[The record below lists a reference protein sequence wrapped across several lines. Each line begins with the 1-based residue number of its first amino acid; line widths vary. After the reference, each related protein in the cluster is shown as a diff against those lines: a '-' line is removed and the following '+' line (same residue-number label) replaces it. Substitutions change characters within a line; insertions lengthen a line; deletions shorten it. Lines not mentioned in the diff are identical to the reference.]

1 MHKYYFILPIVGAM
15 GMSFVR
21 LFGHFKILILAS
33 REGDFNPL
41 KVGFY
46 TLTSQKHR
54 VWLHRTMFLKRKVMV
69 VDLQTPCFWQSIAWS
84 LLPTENTRYIQWF
97 DNERYTKIAYLP
109 SICRLL
115 ANTRVLRVHVNIFDT
130 FTPPFSGVLH
140 LRLRRKMIFLGTD
153 ENLLQKFVLE
163 GGRYHC
169 GRVLTANS

>member
-1 MHKYYFILPIVGAM
+1 MCRLSLPIVGVVE
-15 GMSFVR
+15 MSFVR
-21 LFGHFKILILAS
+21 LFGHFKIFILAS

-54 VWLHRTMFLKRKVMV
+54 VCLHRTMFLKRKVMV

-84 LLPTENTRYIQWF
+84 LLPTENTRYIQCL

-115 ANTRVLRVHVNIFDT
+115 ANTRVLRVHVNIFHT
-130 FTPPFSGVLH
+130 FAPSFCGVWH
-140 LRLRRKMIFLGTD
+140 LCLRRKMTFLRED
-153 ENLLQKFVLE
+153 ANLLQQFVPE
-163 GGRYHC
+163 GGCDHC
-169 GRVLTANS
+169 GRALAANS

>member
-1 MHKYYFILPIVGAM
+1 MCRLSLPIVGVV

-21 LFGHFKILILAS
+21 LFGHFKIFILAS
-33 REGDFNPL
+33 REGDFSLL

-46 TLTSQKHR
+46 TLSRQKHR
-54 VWLHRTMFLKRKVMV
+54 VWLHRTKFLKRKVMV

-84 LLPTENTRYIQWF
+84 LLPTENTRHIQCF
-97 DNERYTKIAYLP
+97 DNERYTKFAYLP

-115 ANTRVLRVHVNIFDT
+115 ANTRVLRAHVNIFDT

-153 ENLLQKFVLE
+153 ENLLQQFVLE
-163 GGRYHC
+163 GGCDHC
-169 GRVLTANS
+169 GRALTANS

>member
-15 GMSFVR
+15 VVSFVR
-21 LFGHFKILILAS
+21 LFGHVRILILAS
-33 REGDFNPL
+33 QEDDFNPL

-46 TLTSQKHR
+46 TLSSQKHR

-84 LLPTENTRYIQWF
+84 LLPTENARYIQCV
-97 DNERYTKIAYLP
+97 DGELYTKFAYLP
-109 SICRLL
+109 PTYWLL
-115 ANTRVLRVHVNIFDT
+115 ANTRVLRAHVNIFDT

-163 GGRYHC
+163 GGCDHC
-169 GRVLTANS
+169 GRALTANS

>member
-1 MHKYYFILPIVGAM
+1 
-15 GMSFVR
+15 MSFVR

-33 REGDFNPL
+33 QGAAFNLL

-46 TLTSQKHR
+46 TLSGQKHR
-54 VWLHRTMFLKRKVMV
+54 VWLHRTMFLEGKVMV

-97 DNERYTKIAYLP
+97 DNERYAKIAYFP

-115 ANTRVLRVHVNIFDT
+115 ANTRVLRAHVNIFDT
-130 FTPPFSGVLH
+130 FTPPFCGVLH
-140 LRLRRKMIFLGTD
+140 PCVRRKMTFLRAD
-153 ENLLQKFVLE
+153 ADLLQQFVLE

-169 GRVLTANS
+169 GRVLTATS

>member
-1 MHKYYFILPIVGAM
+1 MCRLSLPIVGVV

-21 LFGHFKILILAS
+21 LFGHFKILIIAS
-33 REGDFNPL
+33 QEGDFNLL
-41 KVGFY
+41 KVDFY
-46 TLTSQKHR
+46 TLASQKHR
-54 VWLHRTMFLKRKVMV
+54 VCLHRTMFLKRKVMV

-84 LLPTENTRYIQWF
+84 LLPTENTRHIQCF
-97 DNERYTKIAYLP
+97 DNERYTKFAYLP

-115 ANTRVLRVHVNIFDT
+115 ANTRVLRAHVNIFDT

-153 ENLLQKFVLE
+153 ENLLQQFVPE

>member
-1 MHKYYFILPIVGAM
+1 MCRLSLPIVGVV

-21 LFGHFKILILAS
+21 LFGHFKILILAY

-54 VWLHRTMFLKRKVMV
+54 VCLHRTMFLQRKVMV

-84 LLPTENTRYIQWF
+84 LLPTENTRYMQWI
-97 DNERYTKIAYLP
+97 DNERYTEIAYLP

-130 FTPPFSGVLH
+130 FTPPFCGVLH
-140 LRLRRKMIFLGTD
+140 PCVRRKMTFLGTD

-163 GGRYHC
+163 GGRYHY
-169 GRVLTANS
+169 GRVLAANS

>member
-1 MHKYYFILPIVGAM
+1 MHKRCFSIPIVGAV

-21 LFGHFKILILAS
+21 LFGHFKIFILAS

-54 VWLHRTMFLKRKVMV
+54 VCLHRTMFLKRKVMV

-84 LLPTENTRYIQWF
+84 LLPTENTRHIQWF

-115 ANTRVLRVHVNIFDT
+115 ANTRVLRAYVNIFDT
-130 FTPPFSGVLH
+130 FTPPFCGVLH
-140 LRLRRKMIFLGTD
+140 PCVRRKMTFLRAD
-153 ENLLQKFVLE
+153 ANLLQKFVLE
-163 GGRYHC
+163 GG
-169 GRVLTANS
+169 L

>member
-1 MHKYYFILPIVGAM
+1 MCRLSLPIVGVV

-54 VWLHRTMFLKRKVMV
+54 VCLHRTMFLEGKVMV
-69 VDLQTPCFWQSIAWS
+69 VDLQTLCFWQSIAWS
-84 LLPTENTRYIQWF
+84 LLPTENTRHIQCF

-109 SICRLL
+109 PICRLL

-130 FTPPFSGVLH
+130 FTSPFCGVLH
-140 LRLRRKMIFLGTD
+140 PCVRRKKTFLGTD
-153 ENLLQKFVLE
+153 ANLLQQFVLE

>member
-1 MHKYYFILPIVGAM
+1 MHKRCFSIPIVGAV

-54 VWLHRTMFLKRKVMV
+54 VWLHRTKFLDGKVMV
-69 VDLQTPCFWQSIAWS
+69 VDLQTLCFWQSIAWS

-115 ANTRVLRVHVNIFDT
+115 ANTRVLRAHVNIFDT
-130 FTPPFSGVLH
+130 FTPPFCGVLH
-140 LRLRRKMIFLGTD
+140 PCVRRKMTFLGTD
-153 ENLLQKFVLE
+153 ENLLQQFVPE
-163 GGRYHC
+163 DGRYHG
-169 GRVLTANS
+169 GRSLATNS